1 VNDDTPPTLFD
12 WAGGEESLRRLMDA
26 FYDRVEADD
35 LLSHYFPGGVSEQH
49 RSNVTA
55 WWCEVFGGPN
65 RYTTELGGYPTM
77 LAHHRNLEISPAER
91 FRFVS
96 LMSLAADEA
105 GLPADPEFRSALVA
119 YLEWG
124 SRLALHNSQVGAE
137 VVEHAPVPR
146 WGWGEAPPYEPA

>member
-1 VNDDTPPTLFD
+1 M
-12 WAGGEESLRRLMDA
+12 ES

-35 LLSHYFPGGVSEQH
+35 LLSHYFPRGVSEQH

-77 LAHHRNLEISPAER
+77 LAHHRKLRISPSER

-96 LMSLAADEA
+96 LMSLAA
-105 GLPADPEFRSALVA
+105 
-119 YLEWG
+119 
-124 SRLALHNSQVGAE
+124 
-137 VVEHAPVPR
+137 
-146 WGWGEAPPYEPA
+146 